1 MVRRK
6 GTTLRTSSKILA
18 DFPVARWRGGG
29 RHLPVTSTL
38 HFRRFQ
44 FCQPKPSH
52 LWPQWK
58 CRLLGE
64 RLAQQGPDTQ
74 AFITDVTERL
84 HTLSTFSPTQVNR
97 ILMDAGQQHFRI
109 SRPSGLQPPWQDAQH
124 VGTIRDMWTQF
135 KTLNDS
141 SSFVPQVYGL
151 AFRSW
156 RCHTRFQAMHRTF
169 VETAEPYAGTDSTY
183 YCDKPR
189 LRTIMGVL
197 IAYSPCCASMYR
209 GNLEPGLS

>member
-1 MVRRK
+1 MLVPSATCGR
-6 GTTLRTSSKILA
+6 SS
-18 DFPVARWRGGG
+18 
-29 RHLPVTSTL
+29 
-38 HFRRFQ
+38 
-44 FCQPKPSH
+44 
-52 LWPQWK
+52 
-58 CRLLGE
+58 
-64 RLAQQGPDTQ
+64 
-74 AFITDVTERL
+74 
-84 HTLSTFSPTQVNR
+84 
-97 ILMDAGQQHFRI
+97 
-109 SRPSGLQPPWQDAQH
+109 
-124 VGTIRDMWTQF
+124 

-151 AFRSW
+151 AFGHGGVTPGSKL
-156 RCHTRFQAMHRTF
+156 CIAPF